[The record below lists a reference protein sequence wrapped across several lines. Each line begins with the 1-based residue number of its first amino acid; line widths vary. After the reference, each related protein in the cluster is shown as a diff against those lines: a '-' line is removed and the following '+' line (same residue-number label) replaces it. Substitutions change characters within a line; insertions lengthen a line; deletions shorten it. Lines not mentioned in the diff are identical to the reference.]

1 MSHEMRTPLNGILSA
16 IHLLHDDKLDAEQR
30 KYVEA
35 ALKSGDILLG
45 HIDDVLAIERSEAET
60 NDNELQASD
69 MVALTAGMVN
79 TMTPLAKTSDT
90 RLHLDQDGLTD
101 TPILTDPRAVQQ
113 ILVNLISNAIKFSPD
128 DDIVLSAT
136 YDMETDNA
144 PMLHIEVA
152 DNGPGI
158 PPDDLKRIFEDY
170 VSLDSRYERR
180 TGGTGW
186 QRRAVYR
193 ATASRL
199 RADRSP
205 AARRPT
211 PA

>member
-1 MSHEMRTPLNGILSA
+1 GRIFPVELSVSLARSNDAPVFVTYIRDITDKLQKEQEIIRARDEALDAYQEKSRFFAMMSHEMRTPLNGILSA

-113 ILVNLISNAIKFSPD
+113 ILVNLISNA
-128 DDIVLSAT
+128 
-136 YDMETDNA
+136 
-144 PMLHIEVA
+144 
-152 DNGPGI
+152 
-158 PPDDLKRIFEDY
+158 
-170 VSLDSRYERR
+170 
-180 TGGTGW
+180 
-186 QRRAVYR
+186 
-193 ATASRL
+193 
-199 RADRSP
+199 
-205 AARRPT
+205 
-211 PA
+211 